1 MGNNGKVFKIK
12 RSFLQIEETT
22 PGSLGAAD
30 SFDFADGKGH
40 STQIGVSTLV
50 ISAGAGTC
58 AAHIAPDASTVGDV
72 SLPFNRKITGIS
84 TTDSGTTTQGHGG
97 IAGDAAI
104 DAVVDTNANANCAYS
119 VRRYVIT
126 LDSMPTES
134 LTDVKKT
141 LLYKSWCMRWKEWIV
156 RLLRGILWRIV
167 SDPNRLGLK
176 EDIIIAWTAK
186 FIMWF
191 WQRMS
196 QPKKHHYMPH
206 WQTGEVCRL
215 FVVHT

>member
-1 MGNNGKVFKIK
+1 M
-12 RSFLQIEETT
+12 
-22 PGSLGAAD
+22 
-30 SFDFADGKGH
+30 
-40 STQIGVSTLV
+40 
-50 ISAGAGTC
+50 
-58 AAHIAPDASTVGDV
+58 
-72 SLPFNRKITGIS
+72 
-84 TTDSGTTTQGHGG
+84 
-97 IAGDAAI
+97 
-104 DAVVDTNANANCAYS
+104 
-119 VRRYVIT
+119 
-126 LDSMPTES
+126 
-134 LTDVKKT
+134 
-141 LLYKSWCMRWKEWIV
+141 

-215 FVVHT
+215 FVVHTRKYHQKAFVLFTVLYTHKYHQKAFVLF